1 MNSKICELLDIEFP
15 LVAFTHCR
23 DVVVAVSKAGGC
35 GVLGAVGMTPEQLEE
50 ELKWIDDHIDGLPYG
65 VDVLIPNKMADQNQ
79 KFDAEKL
86 TSMIPQEYADFRA
99 DILEKHDIEADELRT
114 IKPAA
119 TYMAENTKADGA
131 KALLDV
137 AFSHPIKIIAN
148 ALGVPPDWMVQM
160 GKENDVKVAALLGT
174 AQHAINQV
182 KAGVDILVVS
192 GTEAGGHC
200 GSVSTMVLIP
210 EVHQAIQPYGDV
222 PILAAGGIATG
233 RQMAAAMS
241 MGASGAWCGSV
252 WLTTAES
259 EVPPVIKEKMV
270 AATSSQTTRSRSRTG
285 KHSRQLVSEWT
296 KAWEADGAPEPL
308 PLPLQPMV
316 AEPALAKVNKLAES
330 GHEGAKKLSTY
341 WVGQGVGLMNQTISA
356 SDVVQEF
363 KETLLKPMKDWP
375 ILLAINYSGSEYRID
390 VALLNP
396 SLSKSIS
403 VQRLIFGLNASSI

>member
-35 GVLGAVGMTPEQLEE
+35 GVLGAVGMSPEVLEQ
-50 ELKWIDDHIDGLPYG
+50 ELKWIDEHIDGKPYG
-65 VDVLIPNKMADQNQ
+65 VDVLIPNKMVDQSE

-86 TSMIPQEYADFRA
+86 KDMIPQEYADFRA
-99 DILEKHDIEADELRT
+99 DVLENHDIPSPELRNIDT
-114 IKPAA
+114 AGSSFA
-119 TYMAENTKADGA
+119 QNTKSDGA

-137 AFSHPIKIIAN
+137 AFSHPIKLIAN
-148 ALGVPPDWMVQM
+148 ALGVPPDWMLEM

-210 EVHQAIQPYGDV
+210 EVYEAIQPYGDV
-222 PILAAGGIATG
+222 PILAAGGIVTG
-233 RQMAAAMS
+233 KQMAAAMT

-252 WLTTAES
+252 WLTTVES
-259 EVPPVIKEKMV
+259 EVPSIIKEKMV
-270 AATSSQTTRSRSRTG
+270 AANSSQTVRSRSRTG
-285 KHSRQLVSEWT
+285 KHSRQLISPWT
-296 KAWEADGAPEPL
+296 DAWESDKAPDPL
-308 PLPLQPMV
+308 PMPLQPMV
-316 AEPALAKVNKLAES
+316 AEPALQKVNKLAEG
-330 GHEGAKKLSTY
+330 GHDGARDLSTY
-341 WVGQGVGLMNQTISA
+341 WVGQGVGLMNASISA

-363 KETLLKPMKDWP
+363 KEDFIT
-375 ILLAINYSGSEYRID
+375 AYER
-390 VALLNP
+390 LNGF
-396 SLSKSIS
+396 LED
-403 VQRLIFGLNASSI
+403 

>member
-1 MNSKICELLDIEFP
+1 MMNSKICELLDIEFP

-35 GVLGAVGMTPEQLEE
+35 GVLGAVGMSPEQLEK
-50 ELKWIDDHIDGLPYG
+50 ELKWIDDHIDGKPYG
-65 VDVLIPNKMADQNQ
+65 VDVLIPNKMVDQSE

-86 TSMIPQEYADFRA
+86 KSMIPQEYADYRA
-99 DILEKHDIEADELRT
+99 DILENHDIEASELRT
-114 IKPAA
+114 IDTAGSSF
-119 TYMAENTKADGA
+119 AENTKADGA

-137 AFSHPIKIIAN
+137 AFSHPIKLIAN
-148 ALGVPPDWMVQM
+148 ALGVPPDWMLEM

-210 EVHQAIQPYGDV
+210 EVHKAIQPYGDV
-222 PILAAGGIATG
+222 PILAAGGIVTG
-233 RQMAAAMS
+233 QQMAAAMA

-252 WLTTAES
+252 WLTTVES

-270 AATSSQTTRSRSRTG
+270 AANSSQTVRSRSRTG
-285 KHSRQLVSEWT
+285 KHSRQLVSPWT
-296 KAWEADGAPEPL
+296 EAWESEKAPDPL
-308 PLPLQPMV
+308 PMPLQPMV
-316 AEPALAKVNKLAES
+316 AEPALQKVNKLAEG
-330 GHEGAKKLSTY
+330 GHAGARDLSTY
-341 WVGQGVGLMNQTISA
+341 WVGQGVGLMNASISA

-363 KETLLKPMKDWP
+363 KEDFIFAYERLT
-375 ILLAINYSGSEYRID
+375 NF
-390 VALLNP
+390 
-396 SLSKSIS
+396 LS
-403 VQRLIFGLNASSI
+403 